1 MSDALISMC
10 VDTMTAK
17 TINIHQRHEVKLWGE
32 KIAFIIPQTKVKI
45 LSIVEIG
52 EPPKCRVCSFDV
64 TAPNVPG
71 VSMSIKSRTKAPPRS
86 TGAVPIKKFPI

>member
-32 KIAFIIPQTKVKI
+32 KIAFIMPHAKVKT
-45 LSIVEIG
+45 LSIVESS
-52 EPPKCRVCSFDV
+52 EPPKCRVFISDV
-64 TAPNVPG
+64 TEPNVPG
-71 VSMSIKSRTKAPPRS
+71 MSMSIKSRTKAPPRS